1 MTNSTLLVSL
11 IVGLVLAILIGLLA
25 RRFKNPPAASS
36 IAFAVTAILALS
48 VLLDHWRE
56 PLRLVV
62 PGEAVEWIPLGLL
75 ALMAASLG
83 YYFDKK
89 RSLVWLVVG
98 LVVCLVL
105 PARLLF
111 GSIYLR
117 KSDLNPSY
125 LVAILAWGL
134 AAAWVW
140 AMRVK
145 NSELPFKL
153 DGLLQ
158 IGGLLAVSGI
168 LGMTG
173 SITYAAIG
181 ILMSLIAVGSWVGSG
196 RPSPL
201 ISVVAIFLL
210 GLGPTFAETAW
221 LVVGL
226 LALTIVFTTFASS
239 LNKQRTKVFVIATAA
254 VSMVIGMGLTV
265 QKFRESITSQSQE
278 ASGYEAYR

>member
-1 MTNSTLLVSL
+1 MTNGSLLASL
-11 IVGLVLAILIGLLA
+11 IVGLVLAILVGLLA

-36 IAFAVTAILALS
+36 IAFSVTAILALS

-62 PGEAVEWIPLGLL
+62 PSEAVEWIPLGLL

-83 YYFDKK
+83 YCFDKK
-89 RSLVWLVVG
+89 RSPVWLVVG
-98 LVVCLVL
+98 IVVCLVL
-105 PARLLF
+105 PARLLY

-117 KSDLNPSY
+117 ASDLKPSY
-125 LVAILAWGL
+125 LVAILAWGSV
-134 AAAWVW
+134 AAWVW
-140 AMRVK
+140 SLRVR

-181 ILMSLIAVGSWVGSG
+181 IMMSVIAVGSWVGSG

-201 ISVVAIFLL
+201 ISVVAILLL
-210 GLGPTFAETAW
+210 GLGPTFAETTW

-226 LALTIVFTTFASS
+226 LALTIFFTTFASV
-239 LNKQRTKVFVIATAA
+239 LNKQRIKVLVIATAA
-254 VSMVIGMGLTV
+254 VSTIIGMGLTV
-265 QKFRESITSQSQE
+265 QKFRESISSQSQG

>member
-1 MTNSTLLVSL
+1 MTNGSLLVSL

-36 IAFAVTAILALS
+36 IAFSVTAILALS

-75 ALMAASLG
+75 ALLAASLG
-83 YYFDKK
+83 YCFDKK
-89 RSLVWLVVG
+89 RSLIWLVVG
-98 LVVCLVL
+98 IVVCLVL

-117 KSDLNPSY
+117 TNDLKPSY
-125 LVAILAWGL
+125 LLAILAWGI

-153 DGLLQ
+153 DGVLQ

-181 ILMSLIAVGSWVGSG
+181 ILMSVIAVGSWLGSG
-196 RPSPL
+196 RPAPL
-201 ISVVAIFLL
+201 ISVVAILLL

-226 LALTIVFTTFASS
+226 LATTIVFTTFASS
-239 LNKQRTKVFVIATAA
+239 LNQQRAKVIVIATAA
-254 VSMVIGMGLTV
+254 VSMILGMGLTV
-265 QKFRESITSQSQE
+265 QKFRESMSGQSQG